1 MQYDWRCRPTN
12 YCALILKTVNDHR
25 TERWLLPDG
34 VNELM
39 PEDAWRVENLRRL
52 IMDSCHS
59 WGYELVMPPL
69 IEYLD
74 SLLTGTGET
83 LDLHTFKFIDQ
94 HNGRTL
100 GVRADMTP
108 QVARIDAHTLH
119 REQPNRLFY
128 TGSVLRART
137 DGAGGSRTP
146 VQFGA
151 EIFGHS
157 GPESDIEI
165 VQLMIDN
172 VMLSGLGAADLL
184 LDVGHVAVFRGL
196 IKNTELNSNEQERL
210 FQALL
215 RGSAP
220 DVDELLE
227 STQVSA
233 QVQDQI
239 RALSLLSG
247 ESSAVLSRARDILT
261 NSGPD
266 VLAAL
271 DKLEAV
277 IHAIQFTYPE
287 LRVHVDLAELRGYRY
302 HTGMLFALYDSAG
315 VELARGGRYDDIGEA
330 FGRARPATGFSGDL
344 VKLALT
350 ATATSKATSVRQDG
364 IWIDTVMTA
373 DLWQKIRTLRQAGE
387 RIVCKLEGTTMDA
400 RHCRCDRQLIQ
411 QGSSWVVEPLEVV
424 K

>member
-1 MQYDWRCRPTN
+1 MQYDWRRRPAN
-12 YCALILKTVNDHR
+12 YCALILKTLNDHR

-34 VNELM
+34 VTELM
-39 PEDAWRVENLRRL
+39 PEDAWRVETLRRL

-69 IEYLD
+69 IEYID

-108 QVARIDAHTLH
+108 QVARIDAHALH

-172 VMLSGLGAADLL
+172 VMLSGMKTSELL

-196 IKNTELNSNEQERL
+196 IEQTDLTHDEHEQL
-210 FQALL
+210 FQAQL
-215 RGSAP
+215 RGSGP
-220 DVDELLE
+220 EVDELLE
-227 STQVSA
+227 STRVSER
-233 QVQDQI
+233 VRGQI

-247 ESSAVLSRARDILT
+247 ESTGVLSRAREILSEST
-261 NSGPD
+261 PR
-266 VLAAL
+266 VLSAL
-271 DKLEAV
+271 DKLESV
-277 IHAIQFTYPE
+277 IDAIQVTYPE
-287 LRVHVDLAELRGYRY
+287 LRLHVDLAELCGYRY
-302 HTGMLFALYDSAG
+302 HTGMLFALYDDKG

-330 FGRARPATGFSGDL
+330 FGRARAATGFSGDL
-344 VKLALT
+344 VKLALR
-350 ATATSKATSVRQDG
+350 AAASSQAKSMQQDG
-364 IWIDTVMTA
+364 IWSESAMSA
-373 DLWQKIRTLRQAGE
+373 DLWKEILTLRKAGE
-387 RIVCKLEGTTMDA
+387 RVVCKLEGSNMDA
-400 RHCRCDRQLIQ
+400 RESRCNRQLIHQ
-411 QGSSWVVEPLEVV
+411 DGHWTV
-424 K
+424 KSLS

>member
-1 MQYDWRCRPTN
+1 MQYDWRCRPPN
-12 YCALILKTVNDHR
+12 HCALILKTVNDHR

-39 PEDAWRVENLRRL
+39 PEDAWQVETLRRL
-52 IMDSCHS
+52 IMDSCHN

-108 QVARIDAHTLH
+108 QVARIDAHTLY
-119 REQPNRLFY
+119 RDQPNRLFY

-165 VQLMIDN
+165 IQLMIDN
-172 VMLSGLGAADLL
+172 VMMSGLAESELL

-196 IKNTELNSNEQERL
+196 LKSTSLTASQQEQL

-215 RGSAP
+215 RGSGP
-220 DVDELLE
+220 EVGELLE
-227 STQVSA
+227 STGVEA
-233 QVQDQI
+233 RVQKQI
-239 RALSLLSG
+239 GDLSLLSG
-247 ESSAVLSRARDILT
+247 ESSTVLSRARDSL
-261 NSGPD
+261 SGSEPD

-271 DKLEAV
+271 DKLESV
-277 IHAIQFTYPE
+277 IHAIQVTYPE
-287 LRVHVDLAELRGYRY
+287 LRVHLDLAELRGYRY
-302 HTGMLFALYDSAG
+302 HTGMLFALYDANG
-315 VELARGGRYDDIGEA
+315 IELARGGRYDDIGEA

-350 ATATSKATSVRQDG
+350 ASASSKNPSMQQDG
-364 IWIDTVMTA
+364 IWIEAAMSA
-373 DLWQKIRTLRQAGE
+373 DMWQKIRTLRQAGE
-387 RIVCKLEGTTMDA
+387 RVVCKLEGSTMNAQD
-400 RHCRCDRQLIQ
+400 CRCDRQLIQ
-411 QGSSWVVEPLEVV
+411 QGSHWVVEPLH
-424 K
+424 

>member
-1 MQYDWRCRPTN
+1 
-12 YCALILKTVNDHR
+12 
-25 TERWLLPDG
+25 
-34 VNELM
+34 M
-39 PEDAWRVENLRRL
+39 PEDAWRVETLRRL

-108 QVARIDAHTLH
+108 QVARIDAHTLY

-172 VMLSGLGAADLL
+172 VMMSGLGAPDLL

-196 IKNTELNSNEQERL
+196 IKNTELNDEEQERL

-215 RGSAP
+215 RGSGP
-220 DVDELLE
+220 ELHSLLE
-227 STQVSA
+227 SAQVSEH
-233 QVQDQI
+233 VQEQI

-247 ESSAVLSRARDILT
+247 ESSAVLKRARDILAG
-261 NSGPD
+261 SEPE
-266 VLAAL
+266 VLSAL
-271 DKLEAV
+271 EKLESV
-277 IHAIQFTYPE
+277 VNAIQITYPE

-302 HTGMLFALYDSAG
+302 HTGMLFAVYDAAG
-315 VELARGGRYDDIGEA
+315 IELARGGRYDDIGEA

-344 VKLALT
+344 VKLAMT
-350 ATATSKATSVRQDG
+350 AAACSKDVSMRQDG
-364 IWIDTVMTA
+364 IWIDTAMTA
-373 DLWQKIRTLRQAGE
+373 DLWQKIRTLRRAGE
-387 RIVCKLEGTTMDA
+387 RVVCKLEGSTMDA
-400 RHCRCDRQLIQ
+400 RDCRCDRQLLQ
-411 QGSSWVVEPLEVV
+411 QGNNWVVEPLL
-424 K
+424 

>member
-1 MQYDWRCRPTN
+1 M
-12 YCALILKTVNDHR
+12 ILKTLNDHR

-39 PEDAWRVENLRRL
+39 PEDAWRVETLRRL

-108 QVARIDAHTLH
+108 QVARIDAHTLY

-172 VMLSGLGAADLL
+172 VMMSGLGESDLL

-196 IKNTELNSNEQERL
+196 IKNAGQSAEQQEQL

-215 RGSAP
+215 RGSGP
-220 DVDELLE
+220 EVDELLE
-227 STQVSA
+227 SSGVDSR
-233 QVQDQI
+233 VQEQI

-247 ESSAVLSRARDILT
+247 ESSTVLTRAREIL
-261 NSGPD
+261 SSSEPD
-266 VLAAL
+266 VLSAL
-271 DKLEAV
+271 DNLESV
-277 IHAIQFTYPE
+277 IKAIQITYPE

-302 HTGMLFALYDSAG
+302 HTGMLFALYDAAG

-350 ATATSKATSVRQDG
+350 ASANSKVLSMRQDG
-364 IWIDTVMTA
+364 IWADAKMSA
-373 DLWQKIRTLRQAGE
+373 DLWQKVRSLRLAGE
-387 RIVCKLEGTTMDA
+387 RVVCKLEGSAMDPQD
-400 RHCRCDRQLIQ
+400 CRCDRQLIQ
-411 QGSSWVVEPLEVV
+411 QGSSWVVEPLN
-424 K
+424 

>member
-1 MQYDWRCRPTN
+1 
-12 YCALILKTVNDHR
+12 LILKTVNDHR
-25 TERWLLPDG
+25 TDRWLLPDG

-39 PEDAWRVENLRRL
+39 PEDAWRVETLRRL

-83 LDLHTFKFIDQ
+83 LGLHTFKFIDQ

-108 QVARIDAHTLH
+108 QVARIDAHALY

-146 VQFGA
+146 IQFGA

-172 VMLSGLGAADLL
+172 VILSGLGASDLL

-196 IKNTELNSNEQERL
+196 IKNTELNSDEQERL

-215 RGSAP
+215 RGSGPEVA
-220 DVDELLE
+220 DLLE
-227 STQVSA
+227 SEQVSA
-233 QVQDQI
+233 RVQEQI

-247 ESSAVLSRARDILT
+247 ESSAVLGKARDILSG
-261 NSGPD
+261 SGPD
-266 VLAAL
+266 VLSAL
-271 DKLEAV
+271 DKLESV
-277 IHAIQFTYPE
+277 IHAIQLTYPE

-302 HTGMLFALYDSAG
+302 HTGVLFALYDAAG

-350 ATATSKATSVRQDG
+350 ASTKGKDVALQQDG
-364 IWIDTVMTA
+364 IWIDTAMTA
-373 DLWQKIRTLRQAGE
+373 DLWQQIRTLRQAGE
-387 RIVCKLEGTTMDA
+387 RVVCKLEGSTMDA
-400 RHCRCDRQLIQ
+400 RDCRCDRQLMQ
-411 QGSSWVVEPLEVV
+411 QGSNWVVEPLR
-424 K
+424 

>member
-1 MQYDWRCRPTN
+1 MQYDWRCRPSN
-12 YCALILKTVNDHR
+12 YCALILKTLNDHR

-39 PEDAWRVENLRRL
+39 PEDAWRVETLRRL

-108 QVARIDAHTLH
+108 QVARIDAHTLY

-172 VMLSGLGAADLL
+172 VMMSGLGESDLL

-196 IKNTELNSNEQERL
+196 IKNAGQSAEQQEQL

-215 RGSAP
+215 RGSGP
-220 DVDELLE
+220 EVDELLE
-227 STQVSA
+227 SSGVDSR
-233 QVQDQI
+233 VQEQI

-247 ESSAVLSRARDILT
+247 ESSTVLTRAREIL
-261 NSGPD
+261 SSSEPD
-266 VLAAL
+266 VLSAL
-271 DKLEAV
+271 DNLESV
-277 IHAIQFTYPE
+277 IKAIQITYPE

-302 HTGMLFALYDSAG
+302 HTGMLFALYDAAG

-350 ATATSKATSVRQDG
+350 ASANSKVLSMRQDG
-364 IWIDTVMTA
+364 IWADAKMSA
-373 DLWQKIRTLRQAGE
+373 DLWQKVRSLRLAGE
-387 RIVCKLEGTTMDA
+387 RVVCKLEGSAMDPQD
-400 RHCRCDRQLIQ
+400 CRCDRQLIQ
-411 QGSSWVVEPLEVV
+411 QGSSWVVEPLN
-424 K
+424 

>member
-1 MQYDWRCRPTN
+1 
-12 YCALILKTVNDHR
+12 
-25 TERWLLPDG
+25 
-34 VNELM
+34 
-39 PEDAWRVENLRRL
+39 
-52 IMDSCHS
+52 
-59 WGYELVMPPL
+59 MPPL

-108 QVARIDAHTLH
+108 QVARIDAHTLY

-172 VMLSGLGAADLL
+172 VMMSGLGAPDLL

-196 IKNTELNSNEQERL
+196 IKNTELNDDEQERL

-215 RGSAP
+215 RGSGP
-220 DVDELLE
+220 ELDSLLE
-227 STQVSA
+227 STQVSEH
-233 QVQDQI
+233 VQEQI
-239 RALSLLSG
+239 RALSSLSG
-247 ESSAVLSRARDILT
+247 ESSAVLARARDILAE
-261 NSGPD
+261 SEPE
-266 VLAAL
+266 VLSAL
-271 DKLEAV
+271 EKLESV
-277 IHAIQFTYPE
+277 VNAIQITYPE

-302 HTGMLFALYDSAG
+302 HTGMLFAVYDAAG
-315 VELARGGRYDDIGEA
+315 IELARGGRYDDIGEA

-344 VKLALT
+344 VKLAMT
-350 ATATSKATSVRQDG
+350 AAAHSKDVSMRQDG
-364 IWIDTVMTA
+364 IWIDSAMTA
-373 DLWQKIRTLRQAGE
+373 DLWQKIRTLRQTGE
-387 RIVCKLEGTTMDA
+387 RVVCKLEGSTMDA
-400 RHCRCDRQLIQ
+400 RDCRCDRQLLQ
-411 QGSSWVVEPLEVV
+411 QGNNWVVEPLL
-424 K
+424 